1 MIASFS
7 SKALRRFVEHNDP
20 SKLSVPNV
28 ARLRRMLLTLDAAT
42 APEQMDLPGYR
53 FHPLKGDRKGRF
65 AVDVSGNW
73 RLTFGW
79 QGMDAI
85 DVDLEDYH

>member
-1 MIASFS
+1 
-7 SKALRRFVEHNDP
+7 
-20 SKLSVPNV
+20 
-28 ARLRRMLLTLDAAT
+28 MLLTLDAAT

-53 FHPLKGDRKGRF
+53 FHPLKGDRKGHF